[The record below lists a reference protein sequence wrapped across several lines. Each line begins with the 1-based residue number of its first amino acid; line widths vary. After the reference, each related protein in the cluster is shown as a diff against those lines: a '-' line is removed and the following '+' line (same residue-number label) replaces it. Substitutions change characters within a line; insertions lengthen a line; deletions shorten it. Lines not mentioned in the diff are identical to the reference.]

1 MHWPAKGAL
10 RGSIQAIERRKR
22 TIKSTGESNAAEP
35 AVKKRTRWW
44 VIVLLIVLIV
54 VLGLCLW
61 VLFGPAIVSVLSG

>member
-1 MHWPAKGAL
+1 MDNTEKAN
-10 RGSIQAIERRKR
+10 
-22 TIKSTGESNAAEP
+22 TVEP
-35 AVKKRTRWW
+35 AGTRKTRWW